1 MPDLNEKKSAEELMS
16 KKQSVFAN
24 VLNLFSVKMMHDNI
38 FQLRYQNEILLLNN
52 DPQKQ
57 LLLVPSKN
65 ILLQFINDVN
75 VELKPLGLTLYI
87 GNVFEASEFWDFVKN
102 HKNIMMLKFTIPYPN
117 LGIENAI
124 KSGLKKANSKSTS
137 IKFEADSD
145 SSLNIDMDNELLR
158 RLVECSAQRSLKISV
173 KVKGER
179 DKYLY
184 IGDKIKEICEENYDS
199 LIEILMSK

>member
-1 MPDLNEKKSAEELMS
+1 MPDLNEKKSTEELMS

-75 VELKPLGLTLYI
+75 VELKPLG
-87 GNVFEASEFWDFVKN
+87 V
-102 HKNIMMLKFTIPYPN
+102 
-117 LGIENAI
+117 
-124 KSGLKKANSKSTS
+124 NSIYRKC
-137 IKFEADSD
+137 I
-145 SSLNIDMDNELLR
+145 
-158 RLVECSAQRSLKISV
+158 
-173 KVKGER
+173 
-179 DKYLY
+179 
-184 IGDKIKEICEENYDS
+184 
-199 LIEILMSK
+199 